1 MKSTKF
7 FKTHSDEAIPME
19 DSFELLLDPVRSKIL
34 FEILLTGE
42 VNADQIIE
50 ATEKSRST
58 ISHHLKKLVES
69 GLLDVYMSPTG
80 KTKYYRITKNI
91 SKFMYSLDKDKLAK
105 GTLEEK
111 STYLIEMVKMFS
123 MISHIFANIQS
134 DQIKLY
140 QEHQPFDKVIIDDE
154 SKITFT
160 IGKKKVKEPYLT
172 FFITGE
178 EHAEFI
184 RKGLKQ
190 LMKDFDK
197 EFGDMPNAEALFEAE
212 NKHIV
217 NLQILPFLHKN
228 DLK

>member
-7 FKTHSDEAIPME
+7 FKTHSDEALPME
-19 DSFELLLDPVRSKIL
+19 YSFEILLDPVRSKIL
-34 FEILLTGE
+34 FEILLNGE
-42 VNADQIIE
+42 VNVEQIIE

-69 GLLDVYMSPTG
+69 GLLDVYMHPTG

-91 SKFMYSLDKDKLAK
+91 QKFMYSLDEDKLAQ
-105 GTLEEK
+105 GTIEEK
-111 STYLIEMVKMFS
+111 STYLIEMVNMFS

-140 QEHQPFDKVIIDDE
+140 KEHQPFDKAVFNEDKDLT
-154 SKITFT
+154 IT
-160 IGKKKVKEPYLT
+160 INKKKIKEPYLT
-172 FFITGE
+172 FFISGE
-178 EHAEFI
+178 KQADFV
-184 RKGLKQ
+184 RKGLRK

-197 EFGDMPNAEALFEAE
+197 EFGDMPNAETLFEAE
-212 NKHIV
+212 SKHII

>member
-7 FKTHSDEAIPME
+7 FKTHAEDAIPIE
-19 DSFELLLDPVRSKIL
+19 QSFELLLDPVRSKIL
-34 FEILLTGE
+34 FEIILNGE
-42 VNADQIIE
+42 VNAEQIIE

-91 SKFMYSLDKDKLAK
+91 ERFMYSLDKDKLAH
-105 GTLEEK
+105 GTLEEQ
-111 STYLIEMVKMFS
+111 STYLIEMMKMFS
-123 MISHIFANIQS
+123 MISHIFANIQT
-134 DQIKLY
+134 DQINLY
-140 QEHQPFDKVIIDDE
+140 QEHQPFDKITINED

-160 IGKKKVKEPYLT
+160 IGKKQIKEPYLT

-184 RKGLKQ
+184 RKGLNQ

-197 EFGDMPNAEALFEAE
+197 KFGEMPNAEAIFEAKS
-212 NKHIV
+212 KHII
-217 NLQILPFLHKN
+217 NLQIIPFLHKS
-228 DLK
+228 DFK